1 MATTL
6 KTLEDLIDNED
17 RYDIN
22 KVTYFTITN
31 DGTLVIPDT
40 TVFEIYRRY
49 INPYVVTYKVTKK
62 QREYY
67 RGKPYLL
74 STDVYGTPKLAPL
87 IMLLNDRESPSKF
100 SIKQTIRLIPIELM
114 PSVYESIVTKST
126 ERLERNWATYLSKV
140 D

>member
-1 MATTL
+1 MAIL
-6 KTLEDLIDNED
+6 KTLDDIINEED

-22 KVTYFTITN
+22 RVTYFTITE

-40 TVFEIYRRY
+40 NVFEIYRRY
-49 INPYVVTYKVTKK
+49 INPYVVTYKVTKR

-67 RGKPYLL
+67 RNKPYLL

-87 IMLLNDRESPSKF
+87 ILLLNDRECASKF
-100 SIKQTIRLIPIELM
+100 NIKQTIKLIPLDTLNEL
-114 PSVYESIVTKST
+114 YEFIATKST
-126 ERLERNWATYLSKV
+126 DRLEKNWAEYLSKV